1 MNKGLKF
8 LLGSILIVLPFM
20 FTASY
25 ADEKPISMTWEGTVT
40 DTAVNVATAEPPI
53 PDLPANYIDAQVR
66 GSFGPASLGV
76 LSEFVF
82 AGFCDAEE
90 TVLYL
95 VFAYSKPIITFK
107 SGDQLWGDITLGNGY
122 MCLDTATGEYYG
134 SADGSYTGGTGR
146 FEGAGGSFVVDFA
159 GTNLA
164 LPTLGVTFG
173 TIYGEI
179 NGMVELP

>member
-1 MNKGLKF
+1 
-8 LLGSILIVLPFM
+8 M

-25 ADEKPISMTWEGTVT
+25 AGEKPISMTWEGTVT
-40 DTAVNVATAEPPI
+40 DTAINVVVPPADPPI
-53 PDLPANYIDAQVR
+53 PDLPANFIDAQVK

-76 LSEFVF
+76 LSEFVVV
-82 AGFCDAEE
+82 GQEG
-90 TVLYL
+90 TVLHL

-107 SGDQLWGDITLGNGY
+107 NGDQLWGDIPGGNGY
-122 MCLDTATGEYYG
+122 MFLDTATGEYYG
-134 SADGSYTGGTGR
+134 SAEGVYTGGTGR
-146 FEGAGGSFVVDFA
+146 FEGAGGPFVVDFA

-179 NGMVELP
+179 EGTVILP